1 MIAFD
6 IKYKVNNKLDALA
19 QRMVYPL
26 QVVAGVLSQRIKL
39 RVLEGKDPTGRA
51 WSPLARVRRGDGR
64 GGLNAEDGRS
74 AERALYWWVAP
85 TEPQPAGYLFRVPD
99 NAKNMAGFTVYRDYN
114 EYVSLSPKADRRDWH
129 KSGRFWDSMRVRPLS
144 PMRVKVGAYGGRKVG
159 KHTVYN
165 RDIGYY
171 AGKREQ
177 YGVFTVSDAEHN
189 EALAYVKSSVD
200 EQMARRIGI
209 AEGFQQV
216 NQRLAGLQRRA
227 SKVLGG

>member
-1 MIAFD
+1 VIGWD
-6 IKYKVNNKLDALA
+6 IKYKVNNKLDALS
-19 QRMVYPL
+19 QRMVFPL

-51 WSPLARVRRGDGR
+51 WSPLGRVRMGEGR
-64 GGLNAEDGRS
+64 GRLHDDDKGT
-74 AERALYWWVAP
+74 ERALYWWVPP
-85 TEPQPAGYLFRVPD
+85 TEPQPNGYVFRVAD
-99 NAKNMAGFTVYRDYN
+99 SAKNMAGFAVYRDYN
-114 EYVSLSPKADRRDWH
+114 EYISLSPKGNRRDWY
-129 KSGRFWDSMRVRPLS
+129 KTGKFWESMAVRPLS
-144 PMRVKVGAYGGRKVG
+144 PMRVKVGAYGSRKIG
-159 KHTVYN
+159 KHTVKN

-189 EALAYVKSSVD
+189 EALAYVKASVD
-200 EQMARRIGI
+200 EQMARRIGF

-216 NQRLAGLQRRA
+216 NQRLAGLQKRA